1 MGALGFMSKSLSSF
15 LDMTKEL
22 DFGEN
27 ARDFIVRRLM
37 NIAIRSTYFVFC
49 FRKKDWLDP
58 ELLNL

>member
-1 MGALGFMSKSLSSF
+1 MGALGFMSKSPSSF
-15 LDMTKEL
+15 LNMTKEL

-37 NIAIRSTYFVFC
+37 NIAIRSTYFVFS